1 MSALSGKTALV
12 TGGGRGIGRAVSER
26 LAREG
31 ARVGV
36 HYGRDATAAKETVAA
51 IEATGGQAFALQAEL
66 GVPGDAE
73 ALWAAFDTQAEGL
86 DILVNNAGINKAVDG
101 TLKRIDA
108 VTAEDFDTLFAVNTK
123 APFFITQQALP
134 RLRDGGRIINTST
147 GLTRGA
153 AKPELIAYAM
163 TKGAIDV
170 FTSTLA
176 KDLGPRGITVNAVA
190 PGPVNTDMNAG
201 WLRGEAN
208 AAARQQVSGISP
220 LGRVADAADI
230 GDIVAF
236 LASDDSRWVTGQW
249 IDATGGA
256 LL

>member
-12 TGGGRGIGRAVSER
+12 TGGSRGIGRAISER

-31 ARVGV
+31 ARVGA
-36 HYGRDATAAKETVAA
+36 HYGRDATAAKETVSA
-51 IEATGGQAFALQAEL
+51 IEATGGEAFALQAEL

-73 ALWAAFDTQAEGL
+73 ALWVAFDAQAEGL

-108 VTAEDFDTLFAVNTK
+108 VTSEDFDTLFAVNTK

-163 TKGAIDV
+163 AKGAIDV

-190 PGPVNTDMNAG
+190 PGAVNTDMNAG

-208 AAARQQVSGISP
+208 AAARQRVSGISP
-220 LGRVADAADI
+220 LGRIADPTDI